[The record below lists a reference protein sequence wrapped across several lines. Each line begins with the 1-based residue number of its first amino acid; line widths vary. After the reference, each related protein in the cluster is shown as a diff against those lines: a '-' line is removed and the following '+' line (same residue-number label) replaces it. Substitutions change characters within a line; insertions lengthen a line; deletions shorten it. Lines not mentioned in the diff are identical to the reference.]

1 MTARRLLRIAPHA
14 APLTIAADPALEE
27 DYSVR
32 WEGAAPTIR
41 EDGEAVDVGYTI
53 GGRLRALSPRRASLT
68 VSLNPAVEWSI
79 ELAGGVS
86 GLRADL
92 GALRIAGIGISGGA
106 TDLVVDLPQP
116 DAALPVRVEGGVS
129 EAVVRRPAGVPVS
142 IRIDG
147 GVRELRLDGSRFG
160 AMSGAVLK
168 HTGAGGAAEVALH
181 VRGGAHALTVGVSG
195 E

>member
-1 MTARRLLRIAPHA
+1 MTTPCTGRGPRRRSGKTARRSTSGTRSRPGCA
-14 APLTIAADPALEE
+14 
-27 DYSVR
+27 R
-32 WEGAAPTIR
+32 
-41 EDGEAVDVGYTI
+41 
-53 GGRLRALSPRRASLT
+53 SPRRASLT
-68 VSLNPAVEWSI
+68 ISLNPAVEWSF

-92 GALRIAGIGISGGA
+92 GALRIAGIGITGGA

-116 DAALPVRVEGGVS
+116 GAALPLRVEGGVS
-129 EAVVRRPAGVPVS
+129 DATVRRPAGVPVS

-168 HTGAGGAAEVALH
+168 HTGAGAAAEVALH
-181 VRGGAHALTVGVSG
+181 VLGGARGLTVGVCG